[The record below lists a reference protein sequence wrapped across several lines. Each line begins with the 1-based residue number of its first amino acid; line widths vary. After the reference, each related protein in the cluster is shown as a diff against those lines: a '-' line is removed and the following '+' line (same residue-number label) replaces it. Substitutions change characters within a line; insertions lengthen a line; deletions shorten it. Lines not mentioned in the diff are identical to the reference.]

1 MSLTFIL
8 FSPSIKLTDNLAVL
22 AVAYVLSTIPQTLP
36 PRLAQKLSANLAQM
50 DYTHSNSARIASEVR
65 RVLRYPAQNLTADLA
80 NGVEELR
87 QKKEDV
93 TKIKKESEVARKY
106 FGNLV
111 RNSEEARRRVLG
123 IDLEGGPP
131 GAVAAYAPGR
141 L

>member
-1 MSLTFIL
+1 VVLT
-8 FSPSIKLTDNLAVL
+8 
-22 AVAYVLSTIPQTLP
+22 VAYVLSTIPQTLP
-36 PRLAQKLSANLAQM
+36 PRLAQKLSATLAQM
-50 DYTHSNSARIASEVR
+50 DYTHSNSHRIAAEVR

-93 TKIKKESEVARKY
+93 SKIKKESEVARKY

-111 RNSEEARRRVLG
+111 RDSDDARRRVSG

-131 GAVAAYAPGR
+131 GAVAAYAPGMR